1 MTKNNNKNDSL
12 MQVIYRCA
20 AALCLWFPLQH
31 VKHRDHEDIYT
42 VGGYDKEYFFSQHGW
57 QNGLQIGP
65 TLDSFGFILEYSSRT
80 SVLFLFVICGLI
92 WLCKYN
98 VRGKGQCNA

>member
-1 MTKNNNKNDSL
+1 

-42 VGGYDKEYFFSQHGW
+42 VGGYDKEYFFS
-57 QNGLQIGP
+57 
-65 TLDSFGFILEYSSRT
+65 
-80 SVLFLFVICGLI
+80 
-92 WLCKYN
+92 
-98 VRGKGQCNA
+98 